1 MNNVKVIMSVFIMVT
16 ALAFPVAAT
25 SSESGGLAG
34 FKVSKQF
41 QGEKLKRVVQKMVA
55 PPNFPIHEQVVT
67 ENKIVQVRL
76 VIEEKEVEVSPGAF
90 MWQMTF
96 NGTAPGPMIVA
107 HEGDYIELTLVNPTS
122 NTLLH
127 NIDLHAFTGAMGG
140 GLLTEVAPGQE
151 VTVRFK
157 ATKAG
162 TFVYHCAPGGA
173 MIPWHVVSGM
183 NGAITIL
190 PKDGLKDKDG
200 NRISYDKAYYIGGQD
215 FYLPKDEQGNY
226 KRFSA
231 PVMGM
236 ADMLATMKTLT
247 PTHLPFN
254 GVVGAMTGANALNAK
269 VGDTLLIV
277 HSQANRQAYPH
288 LIGGHGNYVW
298 ETGSFNDAP
307 ATNQETW
314 SIAAGAAGAAIYTF
328 KQPGIYAYVS
338 HNLIEA
344 ILMGSIAHFQVTGE
358 WNNDLQQQLV
368 APRAIK

>member
-1 MNNVKVIMSVFIMVT
+1 MVT

-162 TFVYHCAPGGA
+162 TFGYHCAPGVA